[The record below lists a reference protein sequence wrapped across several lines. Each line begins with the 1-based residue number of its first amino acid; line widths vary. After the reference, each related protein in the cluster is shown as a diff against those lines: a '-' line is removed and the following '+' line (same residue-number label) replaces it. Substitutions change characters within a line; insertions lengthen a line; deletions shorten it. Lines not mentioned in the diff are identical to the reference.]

1 MATHR
6 RYELSD
12 TDSRKDVD
20 LTNFADEIMNTIEE
34 AVPGKH
40 PMVYADHFETD
51 NLTHAEAV
59 RIGRALSQRDNLKP
73 FGKTVTI
80 FRLFSGKTIETKEPA
95 TQREYKGG
103 RKRK

>member
-1 MATHR
+1 MAIHR

-12 TDSRKDVD
+12 ADSRKNVD
-20 LTNFADEIMNTIEE
+20 LTDFADEIRDTIEG

-40 PMVYADHFETD
+40 PRVYADRFETD

-80 FRLFSGKTIETKEPA
+80 FRLFSGKTIETKEPVA
-95 TQREYKGG
+95 QREYKGG